1 MAQRKQTLMTSVL
14 RSLVI
19 AVLLVIPAG
28 AQLTWS
34 LASGNESWP
43 ADKRTAI
50 INAMT
55 AAVNLYNAN
64 GYFPKTLQANYNA
77 SVPTAQASSSGWI
90 DFGGSISTRVALHEI
105 SHTLGVGTVAAWN
118 SKRSGN
124 TWTGSFAINRV
135 KLFDGSAATLSADA
149 AHFWPYG
156 LNYDTEDGTTN
167 RIRHIK
173 VVSALRRDMDIVK
186 DSDTDGIPD
195 DWEMFHFGNLAAS
208 ATSDADGDGLNN
220 LAEYNADGNPTEFT
234 TTWTGATSSEW
245 STAANW
251 TPGVLA
257 SNGTYLARLNVN
269 NAANHPLIYDTSRGT
284 TILRPADRGLVIG
297 SGSLGNGAMS
307 ITGGSFSTVGAAS
320 PDVIGNSG
328 NSASLTIDGGSFA
341 STELQL
347 GVNGQGSG
355 SFTMNG
361 GSATVTTFTF
371 TFGSGGSGVLNLNGG
386 TLISSAISRTG
397 TGSGVLR
404 FDGGTLRAGAN
415 SSSFLQGLSSAFIR
429 SNGATIDT
437 STRSI
442 TIAQALLNDP
452 AFPGGGLTKSGTG
465 ILNLTGTNT
474 FTGTTAINAG
484 ILVPEN
490 PDSLSS
496 SALVA
501 ADATLALTGGVTYQK
516 TATLTLTGTGEKA
529 ATAPTPAVQRGA
541 LQSISGHN
549 RWNGDIT
556 IASTRTRI
564 GVQDGAA
571 LTLAGAIGESA
582 GSTALIFRAGLNAGD
597 DIIVTNSAN
606 SWSGATIV
614 FSSSASG
621 GALKLGA
628 TNALPI
634 ASPLLLAGNS
644 VQGRLDL
651 NGFNQT
657 IGGLSND
664 SGGSSPV
671 GSGIITNTG
680 GAASTLTIAPTTNR
694 TFMGVIQDGSQPIH
708 VVKSG
713 AANQIFTS
721 AQAYTGDT
729 TVTGGTL
736 RIDQPYL
743 ADSSAVSI
751 GVGAKLNLNFSG
763 ADSIAALTLGDIP
776 MPPGIY
782 NSTTHA
788 AYFQGSGGLI
798 VPGNFTNWLNLFPG
812 LPADQRSSLGDFDND
827 GIENLLE
834 YVLNGSPIGADT
846 TILPTIS
853 PGPTHFVFTFTRREA
868 SAADTTQIFQYGSDL
883 SGWTNL
889 NITAPVASEVT
900 LSPPSAGLQRVTI
913 SIPKSLATGGGI
925 FGRLRVQQKP

>member
-1 MAQRKQTLMTSVL
+1 MAQRKQTLMTSAL

-64 GYFPKTLQANYNA
+64 GYFPKTLWANYDA

-105 SHTLGVGTVAAWN
+105 SHTLGVGTVTAWN

-135 KLFDGSAATLSADA
+135 KLFDGAAATLSADA

-156 LNYDTEDGTTN
+156 LNYDNEDGTTN

-173 VVSALRRDMDIVK
+173 MVSALRRDMDIVK

-195 DWEMFHFGNLAAS
+195 DWEMFHFGDLAAS
-208 ATSDADGDGLNN
+208 ATGDADGDGVNN
-220 LAEYNADGNPTEFT
+220 LAEYNADGNPKEFT
-234 TTWTGATSSEW
+234 TTWTGATSSGW
-245 STAANW
+245 ATAANW

-269 NAANHPLIYDTSRGT
+269 NAANHPLVYDSSRGT

-328 NSASLTIDGGSFA
+328 NTASLTVDGGSFA

-386 TLISSAISRTG
+386 TLTSSAISRTG

-415 SSSFLQGLSSAFIR
+415 SSTFLQGLSSAFIR

-452 AFPGGGLTKSGTG
+452 AFPGGGLAKSGAG

-474 FTGTTAINAG
+474 FTGTTAIHAG

-571 LTLAGAIGESA
+571 LTIAGAIGESA

-597 DIIVTNSAN
+597 DIIVSNSAN
-606 SWSGATIV
+606 SWTGATIV

-621 GALKLGA
+621 GALKIGA
-628 TNALPI
+628 TNALPV
-634 ASPLLLAGNS
+634 ASALLLAGNS

-657 IGGLSND
+657 FAGLSND

-680 GAASTLTIAPTTNR
+680 SHPSTLTIAPTTNR
-694 TFMGVIQDGSQPIH
+694 TFIGVIQDGSQPIH

-713 AANQIFTS
+713 AATQIFTS
-721 AQAYTGDT
+721 AQDYTGDT

-736 RIDQPYL
+736 RLDQPYL

-763 ADSIAALTLGDIP
+763 TDSVAALTLGNIP

-788 AYFQGSGGLI
+788 AYFQGSGSLI
-798 VPGNFTNWLNLFPG
+798 VPENFTNWLNLFPG

-834 YVLNGSPIGADT
+834 YVLNGSPSSADT
-846 TILPTIS
+846 TILPAIS
-853 PGPTHFVFTFTRREA
+853 PGSTHLVFTFTRRGA

-900 LSPPSAGLQRVTI
+900 LSPPSAGLEQVTI
-913 SIPKSLATGGGI
+913 SIPKSLAPSGKL
-925 FGRLRVQQKP
+925 FGRLRVQQNP